1 MGGFEPP
8 ISSLSARCLNHLGHT
23 PWFGLLD
30 IFKSP
35 PWADATRFKY
45 FIVGFEPTPSPT
57 FATAVLVPTFPKVFA
72 PLAGFEPTTLEL
84 TALCSTAELKG
95 NKLHSVR
102 ELNPM
107 SMRGFGGLPLP

>member
-1 MGGFEPP
+1 MEGLEP
-8 ISSLSARCLNHLGHT
+8 STNRVSGDYSNQLSYI

-102 ELNPM
+102 ESNPM